1 MRDKMSKQ
9 YRRELGNWTGS
20 TALWILMLA
29 TAGCSRD
36 SKYLAEAGTRSDAV
50 GANADSNADASIAG
64 LDGMPTAGAGGSGG
78 ILGGTGGSGGGTVSA
93 QDTGVGGFLHIH
105 GVYTDSSRFGEF
117 VDGIS

>member
-1 MRDKMSKQ
+1 MSRL
-9 YRRELGNWTGS
+9 YRGEPGTWTGS
-20 TALWILMLA
+20 TGLWVLMLA
-29 TAGCSRD
+29 TAGCGEPQ
-36 SKYLAEAGTRSDAV
+36 KYLADTGTRSDAV

-78 ILGGTGGSGGGTVSA
+78 ILGGAGGWGGGTVSA

-105 GVYTDSSRFGEF
+105 GVYNDSSRFGEF